1 MTGPPE
7 LAPEG
12 PMRGF
17 LFGGTWLRLESW
29 LCWSPPPAPPPPA
42 PVPPAV
48 PLVWVLF
55 CCCCCGCCGAA
66 CGCCW
71 GAVCCWCWF
80 CCCWF
85 WGKKRH
91 DTVICSVLVCDPGA
105 VTKTGPTVL
114 LEGQQAHVLVRKA
127 RQGHVMH
134 TVCSLCAPACLKLGY
149 LTCGSLLSVVV
160 LCCFL
165 LLFFN

>member
-17 LFGGTWLRLESW
+17 LLGGTWLRLESW
-29 LCWSPPPAPPPPA
+29 LCCSPAPAPPPPA
-42 PVPPAV
+42 PAPPAV

-55 CCCCCGCCGAA
+55 CCCGCGCCGAA

-85 WGKKRH
+85 WGKERH
-91 DTVICSVLVCDPGA
+91 NTVIACSEWICELYGVTDPGA
-105 VTKTGPTVL
+105 TVPVEKEAGPP
-114 LEGQQAHVLVRKA
+114 A
-127 RQGHVMH
+127 RGENTARMRVWRNAS
-134 TVCSLCAPACLKLGY
+134 SLRSCTLYRGIQFAVHFY
-149 LTCGSLLSVVV
+149 
-160 LCCFL
+160 FL
-165 LLFFN
+165 LWLFCFCNKAS